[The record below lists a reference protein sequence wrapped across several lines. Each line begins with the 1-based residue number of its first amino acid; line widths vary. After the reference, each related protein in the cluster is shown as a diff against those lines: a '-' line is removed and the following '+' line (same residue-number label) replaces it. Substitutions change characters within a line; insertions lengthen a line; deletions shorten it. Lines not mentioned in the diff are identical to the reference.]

1 MAKFEKIT
9 GSLVFLMVI
18 LTGFTFAAD
27 SPVTEKA
34 SDDKIVINGES
45 NEASVS
51 PSLGQF
57 DSDVA
62 RCRRQMRKYCAIAQ
76 QMMEQPGENKDQL
89 QADALEYLRD
99 ARKQWA
105 VIQAK
110 YQDNKP
116 PEYANDSKFKVRL
129 ADIANSMQEM
139 ESHLEAGR
147 AKQSFISCGF
157 GCGLFVQMHE
167 ENGLV
172 YALDRIFHLRKAA
185 KTATVAGKN
194 KGIGGVS
201 VLLPDLLYHRN
212 QIILAPCPWPQDS
225 EKCKLYQ
232 DAVKK
237 LSSTLDDL
245 ALSVQ
250 KGEKD
255 KMMDVLKGLLETVNK
270 AYGSAL

>member
-1 MAKFEKIT
+1 MLKLKKIT
-9 GSLVFLMVI
+9 GSLILLMAI
-18 LTGFTFAAD
+18 LAGFTVAAD
-27 SPVTEKA
+27 NPASEKV
-34 SDDKIVINGES
+34 S
-45 NEASVS
+45 EASVS
-51 PSLGQF
+51 SSLGQF

-62 RCRRQMRKYCAIAQ
+62 ECRRQMRRYCAIAQ
-76 QMMEQPGENKDQL
+76 QMMEKPDENKGQQ

-99 ARKQWA
+99 AKKQWA

-110 YQDNKP
+110 YQDNRP
-116 PEYANDSKFKVRL
+116 PEYVNDAKFKVRL
-129 ADIANSMQEM
+129 ADIANAMQEM
-139 ESHLEAGR
+139 ENHLEAGR

-167 ENGLV
+167 ENGLI

-185 KTATVAGKN
+185 KTAITAGKN

-201 VLLPDLLYHRN
+201 VILPDLLYYRN
-212 QIILAPCPWPQDS
+212 QIILAPCPWPDDV

-237 LSSTLDDL
+237 LSSSLDGL

-250 KGEKD
+250 KGEKST
-255 KMMDVLKGLLETVNK
+255 MMDILKGLLGTVNE
-270 AYGSAL
+270 AYGAAL